1 MARTTHETR
10 FNLTAKD
17 KTKAVFGTVKKG
29 LGSLRKSVTGL
40 HTGFLALAGIA
51 GAGLLTKSLID
62 VNAEFQTIKAS
73 LKTMTG
79 GTKEAAAAFEMIEKF
94 AVETPFALK
103 EVVQSFIKLKA
114 LGLDPSA
121 AALRSYG
128 NTASA
133 LGKSL
138 DQMIEAVADAATGEF
153 ERLKEFGIKAKKWKG
168 DVTFTFQGVST
179 VMANTAE
186 NVQAY
191 LRQIGDVQFSTAMSD
206 QMKNM
211 TPAFSNFGA
220 AVDKLSI
227 AIGEAGLNDAIAGVT
242 NEITGMIN
250 SMDAALIGDFTREAI
265 AHLKDFLS
273 WWDRTTGGIA
283 EFLARDT
290 LNNLPGAG
298 GIPAGPVSY
307 RLGDF
312 NNQNQPAGG
321 GIFAR
326 ARANNQSLSEA
337 GAFQEFA
344 NKYTRLQA
352 AQNPDAFKGLTE
364 SAGGQKV
371 FDQTFR
377 EAQTQT
383 RLLERVIDVLE
394 KSSTGAVA
402 Q

>member
-29 LGSLRKSVTGL
+29 LGSLRNAVTGL

-79 GTKEAAAAFEMIEKF
+79 GTKEAAEAFEMIEKF
-94 AVETPFALK
+94 ATETPFALK

-121 AALRSYG
+121 EALRSYG

-153 ERLKEFGIKAKKWKG
+153 ERLKEFGIKSKKEG
-168 DVTFTFQGVST
+168 ENVTFTFQGIET
-179 VMANTAE
+179 TIRNTSE
-186 NVQAY
+186 NVQRY
-191 LRQIGDVQFSTAMSD
+191 LRDIGDVQFSSAMKD
-206 QMKNM
+206 QMGNM
-211 TPAFSNFGA
+211 TPAFSNFDA
-220 AVDKLSI
+220 ALEGLSV
-227 AIGEAGLNDAIAGVT
+227 AIGEAGLNDAIAGIT
-242 NEITGMIN
+242 NELT
-250 SMDAALIGDFTREAI
+250 ALIISLDKDAIREFTRGVI
-265 AHLKDFLS
+265 GDLKDMIL
-273 WWDRTTGGIA
+273 WWDNTTDTIGEFLMKQELARTGG
-283 EFLARDT
+283 E
-290 LNNLPGAG
+290 LPGAG
-298 GIPAGPVSY
+298 DIPAGDPSY

-312 NNQNQPAGG
+312 NDRDIGGVFGTQGRNQARRIESARRFNELAPTAGV
-321 GIFAR
+321 
-326 ARANNQSLSEA
+326 
-337 GAFQEFA
+337 
-344 NKYTRLQA
+344 
-352 AQNPDAFKGLTE
+352 DAFE
-364 SAGGQKV
+364 SAGGQKW

-377 EAQTQT
+377 EAEKQSG
-383 RLLERVIDVLE
+383 LLERVIDVLE